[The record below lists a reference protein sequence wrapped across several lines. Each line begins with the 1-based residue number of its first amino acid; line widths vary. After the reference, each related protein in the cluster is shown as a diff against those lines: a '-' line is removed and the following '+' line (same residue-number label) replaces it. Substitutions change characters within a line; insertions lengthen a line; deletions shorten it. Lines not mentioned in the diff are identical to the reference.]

1 MFYYYLILKQLI
13 VLKLYP
19 NDKSNAKRQTPNA
32 KLKLSIFFLLLLGI
46 TSTFFTCQK
55 EHLTLED
62 LEQNNE
68 NKSSIVKTVSA
79 RDIPEVMSFIAS
91 KSSDY
96 KFLLDDSTT
105 EEGMNRSHED
115 NLVMTELIT
124 DEITQVTNAYQKS
137 NYTFRLI
144 KQSGL
149 DGKYFLNLVVKE
161 YMDTFYLFILKF
173 VPDEIW
179 LSTHSLTKDLGD
191 YTGMVYFYSDEG
203 IYIAKVTMS
212 NGNATASER
221 HPCDD
226 PEDEDQNDYPDDGND
241 GGFGGDCEFYWEDPD
256 GDTWDN
262 YPDDGDNVQEVY
274 FVINCSGE
282 TGDKSMNEF
291 LRHPCSGSGGSVGGG
306 SSCTNVGTCEAPLQF
321 NQDCECKP
329 LEEIENNV
337 VAVNPAKD
345 GDCDTSKEDLKK
357 IFPNASD
364 TDMQTLASV
373 INEYGKD
380 LGVNTKEELQHFL
393 SQAGHETGGFNQGIG
408 AEESLYYTTSSR
420 LKSVYKNY
428 FWQTETDTLNKR
440 NPDDYLNNSS
450 KVANYVYADRMGNG
464 NEASEDG
471 YKYRGRGVFQ
481 LTGKTNY
488 SAFKDWYNG
497 KYDPDKDFVTNPEIL
512 KNNDTIAI
520 ISALWF
526 YKKNVLDKISLDST
540 TTVKIVTK
548 KVNGGL
554 NGLSDRKE
562 IFQKA
567 KDSITC
573 IQN

>member
-1 MFYYYLILKQLI
+1 
-13 VLKLYP
+13 
-19 NDKSNAKRQTPNA
+19 
-32 KLKLSIFFLLLLGI
+32 
-46 TSTFFTCQK
+46 
-55 EHLTLED
+55 
-62 LEQNNE
+62 
-68 NKSSIVKTVSA
+68 
-79 RDIPEVMSFIAS
+79 
-91 KSSDY
+91 
-96 KFLLDDSTT
+96 
-105 EEGMNRSHED
+105 
-115 NLVMTELIT
+115 
-124 DEITQVTNAYQKS
+124 
-137 NYTFRLI
+137 
-144 KQSGL
+144 
-149 DGKYFLNLVVKE
+149 
-161 YMDTFYLFILKF
+161 MDTFYLFILKF

-179 LSTHSLTKDLGD
+179 LSTHSITKDLGD
-191 YTGMVYFYSDEG
+191 FTGMIYVYSDEG
-203 IYIAKVTMS
+203 TYVGKVTIS
-212 NGNATASER
+212 NGISMTAER
-221 HPCDD
+221 HSCDD
-226 PEDEDQNDYPDDGND
+226 EGDDGNGGSTEGSGGGSTGGGGGGSGGWDIYVDFEITD
-241 GGFGGDCEFYWEDPD
+241 GCWCD
-256 GDTWDN
+256 GNLVGSHD
-262 YPDDGDNVQEVY
+262 
-274 FVINCSGE
+274 
-282 TGDKSMNEF
+282 
-291 LRHPCSGSGGSVGGG
+291 CSGSGSSTGIITIGGG
-306 SSCTNVGTCEAPLQF
+306 NNYGNSFSNEVRHPCEGSGSGGATGGSGSCTNVGTCEAPLQF

-540 TTVKIVTK
+540 TTVKTVTK